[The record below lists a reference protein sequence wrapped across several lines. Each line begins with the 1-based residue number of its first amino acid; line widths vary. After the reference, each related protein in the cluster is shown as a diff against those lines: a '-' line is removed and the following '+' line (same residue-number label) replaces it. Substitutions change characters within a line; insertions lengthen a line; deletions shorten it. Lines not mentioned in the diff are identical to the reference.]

1 MPNSIAGKILA
12 KNVRVNGTVRNLG
25 LIWKK
30 NKVGIDPDFLPNLS
44 IAMHMPPTVQYN
56 LMVNVTF

>member
-1 MPNSIAGKILA
+1 MPKNIAGKILA
-12 KNVRVNGTVRNLG
+12 KNARVNGAIRNLG

-30 NKVGIDPDFLPNLS
+30 NKVGIDPDFPPNLS
-44 IAMHMPPTVQYN
+44 NSMHLPPTVQYN